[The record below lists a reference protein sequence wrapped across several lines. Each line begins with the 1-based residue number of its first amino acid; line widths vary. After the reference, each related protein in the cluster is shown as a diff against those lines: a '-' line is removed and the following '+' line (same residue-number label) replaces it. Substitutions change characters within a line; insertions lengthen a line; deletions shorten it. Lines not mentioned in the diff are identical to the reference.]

1 MDLREYLFRKRI
13 SILDFSK
20 IVECSRTHLSEM
32 VHGRRIPSK
41 RLARDIEKATNGEVT
56 IEELMKGENHELG

>member
-1 MDLREYLFRKRI
+1 MDLREYLFRKKMSATEMSHI
-13 SILDFSK
+13 I
-20 IVECSRTHLSEM
+20 ECSRTHISEI

-56 IEELMKGENHELG
+56 IEELLKGEKS